1 MSPRRALT
9 PTFLIVVV
17 AGLLMQ
23 VGVVQS
29 INFPHSTTP
38 WGDPNLQ
45 GLWDFRTI
53 FPLERSDDLIGKTE
67 LPQEEAAEFH
77 RE

>member
-1 MSPRRALT
+1 MGRSEPSRL
-9 PTFLIVVV
+9 
-17 AGLLMQ
+17 
-23 VGVVQS
+23 VGFS
-29 INFPHSTTP
+29 N
-38 WGDPNLQ
+38 N
-45 GLWDFRTI
+45 